1 MYAPSFVFRLCSMKQ
16 WIEST
21 NSATEFALHSVGI
34 VGACFASWIDIVGK
48 ISDEQ
53 MLNPIITYDQE

>member
-1 MYAPSFVFRLCSMKQ
+1 MKQ

-21 NSATEFALHSVGI
+21 ISATEFALHSVDI
-34 VGACFASWIDIVGK
+34 IGACFASWIDIVSK
-48 ISDEQ
+48 IPDEQ

>member
-1 MYAPSFVFRLCSMKQ
+1 MKQ

-21 NSATEFALHSVGI
+21 ISATEFALYSVGI
-34 VGACFASWIDIVGK
+34 VDACFVSWIDIVSK

-53 MLNPIITYDQE
+53 MLNPIISYDQE

>member
-1 MYAPSFVFRLCSMKQ
+1 MRRLSSLLNEAMDRTT
-16 WIEST
+16 I
-21 NSATEFALHSVGI
+21 SATEFALHSVGI
-34 VGACFASWIDIVGK
+34 VGSCFASWIDIVSK

>member
-1 MYAPSFVFRLCSMKQ
+1 MKQ

-21 NSATEFALHSVGI
+21 ISTTEFALHSVDMI
-34 VGACFASWIDIVGK
+34 GACFASWIDIVST

>member
-1 MYAPSFVFRLCSMKQ
+1 MKH
-16 WIEST
+16 WIKST
-21 NSATEFALHSVGI
+21 ISATEFALHSVGI
-34 VGACFASWIDIVGK
+34 VGACFASWINIVGK

>member
-1 MYAPSFVFRLCSMKQ
+1 MKQ

-21 NSATEFALHSVGI
+21 ISATEFALYSVGI
-34 VGACFASWIDIVGK
+34 VDACFASWIDIVSK

-53 MLNPIITYDQE
+53 MLNPIITYDE

>member
-1 MYAPSFVFRLCSMKQ
+1 MRRLSSLLNEA

-21 NSATEFALHSVGI
+21 ISATEIALHSVGI
-34 VGACFASWIDIVGK
+34 IGACFASWIDIVSK
-48 ISDEQ
+48 RSDEQ